1 LKSELLSVEDIFAE
15 WDIIQKEL
23 VDISQFFSLIDIY
36 GHYAN
41 RGDTVRVKTQLN
53 GSKNSLLERA
63 INYFGDSNNCGI
75 YLSRE
80 TVAGQLDVTVEQI
93 ETMIL
98 MMRELRYDVR
108 TTNTHPTI
116 RTDEIICTYPFPMLS
131 ERVMFEKS
139 KGVNYD

>member
-1 LKSELLSVEDIFAE
+1 MCIRD
-15 WDIIQKEL
+15 
-23 VDISQFFSLIDIY
+23 
-36 GHYAN
+36 